1 MNKHKI
7 LEKIKNKEV
16 KMRPKSYFV
25 LRTTLYIL
33 GIILTFLFAIFLA
46 SFIVF
51 SLQISGASQ
60 FPALGLRGLIPFLVA
75 FPWVLVIFALIFIII
90 LQIFAKKFSVVYKKP
105 LLYSILGII
114 VFVLL
119 VSFAIANT
127 PFHRTLFRSA
137 QEGKL
142 PIMGPMYK
150 GRFVDPSH
158 NMCIGE
164 VVEVADDGFQ
174 VETVKGESV
183 GIIISSETY
192 LPSDGKIEKGEL
204 IMIMGERKDS
214 IINAFKVIKIKDN
227 KEIYLLQ
234 RGGHIKGYMKMK

>member
-1 MNKHKI
+1 MDKNKI

-16 KMRPKSYFV
+16 KMRPKFYFV

-75 FPWVLVIFALIFIII
+75 FPWALVIFALIFIMI
-90 LQIFAKKFSVVYKKP
+90 LEIFAKKFSVVYKKP
-105 LLYSILGII
+105 LLYSVLGII
-114 VFVLL
+114 AFVLL
-119 VSFAIANT
+119 VSFVIANT
-127 PFHRTLFRSA
+127 PFHRSLFRSA
-137 QEGKL
+137 QEGRL
-142 PIMGPMYK
+142 PIVGPMYK

-183 GIIISSETY
+183 GIIISPETY
-192 LPSDGKIEKGEL
+192 LPSDEKIEKGEL
-204 IMIMGERKDS
+204 IMIMGKREDS
-214 IINAFKVIKIKDN
+214 TIKAFKVIRVKDN
-227 KEIYLLQ
+227 KEIYLPQ
-234 RGGHIKGYMKMK
+234 RGGHIRGYMKTK